1 MTDREVEQA
10 AAQLARMRVQGWR
23 LRLAAVVALVAAFAA
38 RGGGIL
44 EVALLAL
51 AAMIVVA
58 DLVRAARVRM
68 SVERLALEPEA
79 YAIEAVRQF
88 GARAASPGQCALL
101 AMRLRDIIAH
111 ATEQPLVPERVEA
124 YQSEIEELSARLGRP
139 GARLRAPA
147 AGCSPAA
154 LRARCTTGASRPKT
168 SARRSAASPPG
179 SPESY
184 RRPAGHRRKMP
195 EGSLISR
202 KTPLTGI

>member
-139 GARLRAPA
+139 GARLRAPEA
-147 AGCSPAA
+147 VACRRLLTRCAESALYNRCIPAEDLGAA
-154 LRARCTTGASRPKT
+154 LRRI
-168 SARRSAASPPG
+168 AAG
-179 SPESY
+179 
-184 RRPAGHRRKMP
+184 
-195 EGSLISR
+195 IS
-202 KTPLTGI
+202 